1 MNGTKLLRPRVIPF
15 SCGLA
20 LALAVGCAGPA
31 ARQLAK
37 PTPTPTPDD
46 EVSVGYGTQHKSN
59 LTAAITSISP
69 TEAETRVARVEDLLR
84 ARVPGLEVLPL
95 RAGSFTLRIR
105 GHHGLTGTVAGDE
118 PLLVIDDI
126 PALGSAGA
134 MLASLAPQDI
144 ARIDDLKDA
153 GATAVYGSRGA
164 NGVIIITTKRGR

>member
-1 MNGTKLLRPRVIPF
+1 MNRMKLLRPRVIPF
-15 SCGLA
+15 NYGLA
-20 LALAVGCAGPA
+20 LALGVGCAGPA
-31 ARQLAK
+31 TRQLEQ
-37 PTPTPTPDD
+37 PTPD
-46 EVSVGYGTQHKSN
+46 EQVSVGYGTQQKSK

-95 RAGSFTLRIR
+95 RDGSFTLRIR
-105 GHHGLTGTVAGDE
+105 GHHGLTGSIAGDE

-134 MLASLAPQDI
+134 LLASLAPQDI
-144 ARIDDLKDA
+144 ARIDVLKDA

>member
-1 MNGTKLLRPRVIPF
+1 MNGTKLLRPHLIPL
-15 SCGLA
+15 CYGLA
-20 LALAVGCAGPA
+20 VALVVGCAGPA
-31 ARQLAK
+31 TRQLEK
-37 PTPTPTPDD
+37 PTPDD
-46 EVSVGYGTQHKSN
+46 EVSVGYGTQQKSN
-59 LTAAITSISP
+59 LTAAITSVSP

-95 RAGSFTLRIR
+95 RDGTFALRIR
-105 GHHGLTGTVAGDE
+105 GHHSLKGSLAGDE

-134 MLASLAPQDI
+134 MLAGLTPQDI
-144 ARIDDLKDA
+144 ARIDVLKDA